1 MKKFILITFLPLVF
15 MGCTNTP
22 NVVKTNKIPPKIKT
36 AVVEEVSSKQNIQPD
51 DHRYSS
57 QYQDFNYDRLGY
69 SNNNGV
75 YYGYYDNQGYF
86 YNNCYF
92 TYDNL
97 YTYDDRYN
105 QRGYFDRNN
114 SQQRPYIYHNN
125 NWNRNHHYTE
135 ENQYMDY
142 KPYYQYNS
150 RPNPRVY
157 HPQDGQI
164 CYGDLSYQNSRENVE
179 NRQK

>member
-1 MKKFILITFLPLVF
+1 MKKFIITFLPLVF

-22 NVVKTNKIPPKIKT
+22 HVVKINKIPPKIKT
-36 AVVEEVSSKQNIQPD
+36 AVVEEVSTTQKIQAD
-51 DHRYSS
+51 DHRYNS
-57 QYQDFNYDRLGY
+57 QYQNFNYDRLGY
-69 SNNNGV
+69 STNNGI
-75 YYGYYDNQGYF
+75 YYGYYDHQGYF

-92 TYDNL
+92 TYDDQ
-97 YTYDDRYN
+97 YTYNDRYN
-105 QRGYFDRNN
+105 RIGYFDRNN
-114 SQQRPYIYHNN
+114 NQHRPYIYHNN
-125 NWNRNHHYTE
+125 NSWNRDHHYTE

-142 KPYYQYNS
+142 KPYYQHNQ

-164 CYGDLSYQNSRENVE
+164 YYGDLSYQNSRENIE